1 MRQQRK
7 KEHDDGWRT
16 KVSRNATKKV
26 KRSLDRGREEEK
38 RREEKRKG
46 KRERDVR
53 EREEKR
59 GRRMYSQLCV
69 AHRYLLAQKRI
80 HKIAMHAYV

>member
-38 RREEKRKG
+38 RRKEKRKG
-46 KRERDVR
+46 KRERENVR
-53 EREEKR
+53 EKRSEAEECTVN
-59 GRRMYSQLCV
+59 CV
-69 AHRYLLAQKRI
+69 SLRYLLAQKRI

>member
-26 KRSLDRGREEEK
+26 KRSLDREREEEK
-38 RREEKRKG
+38 RRKG
-46 KRERDVR
+46 KSERDVR
-53 EREEKR
+53 EKRSEAEECTVN
-59 GRRMYSQLCV
+59 CV
-69 AHRYLLAQKRI
+69 SLRYLLAQKRI

>member
-26 KRSLDRGREEEK
+26 KRSLDREREEEK
-38 RREEKRKG
+38 REG

-53 EREEKR
+53 EKRSEAEECAVN
-59 GRRMYSQLCV
+59 CV
-69 AHRYLLAQKRI
+69 SLRYLLAQKGI